1 MSRVLILAHQPA
13 VPGHIRIQD
22 GGKLPRQTVF
32 HAAMPFYELG
42 AFGKYYRGSLWVAS
56 ECLQLR
62 LLWTFK
68 SFICTYP
75 VCPDLAVSRR
85 LG

>member
-42 AFGKYYRGSLWVAS
+42 RSGNTIAGACGWRAN
-56 ECLQLR
+56 
-62 LLWTFK
+62 
-68 SFICTYP
+68 
-75 VCPDLAVSRR
+75 VCN
-85 LG
+85 